1 MDENALGFTS
11 YWRNSLADAESG
23 KGSFERK
30 DAKNFTHWHGIAA
43 GRLEEA
49 IVSKFFKGE
58 KDDVETVDVI
68 LRPKVY
74 FRLLQHGKDR
84 SAGAPDIVTPIV
96 TPALLSR
103 EGFLY
108 PTPATSIPRD
118 LLEPLP
124 KGAFSIGEIGQYDKY
139 KTTHTT
145 FSINF
150 DDSVDKTAETDE
162 EREARYAALQLEWR
176 QYLYDS
182 ERLLKSVAGDWIEKP
197 EQYELAE
204 HGYIVKTA
212 QSGGASFHI
221 LSLYDHLLVCNK

>member
-1 MDENALGFTS
+1 MDDNALGFAS

-43 GRLEEA
+43 GRLDET
-49 IVSKFFKGE
+49 IVGKFFEGE

-74 FRLLQHGKDR
+74 FRLLQRGKDH

-124 KGAFSIGEIGQYDKY
+124 KGAFSIGEIEQYDKY
-139 KTTHTT
+139 KTTHTSFLST
-145 FSINF
+145 LM
-150 DDSVDKTAETDE
+150 TALI
-162 EREARYAALQLEWR
+162 RPPKQM
-176 QYLYDS
+176 
-182 ERLLKSVAGDWIEKP
+182 KNEKHDMQP
-197 EQYELAE
+197 GSRIGVNIWMIQK
-204 HGYIVKTA
+204 G
-212 QSGGASFHI
+212 
-221 LSLYDHLLVCNK
+221 C

>member
-1 MDENALGFTS
+1 MDENALGFAS

-43 GRLEEA
+43 GRLDEA

-162 EREARYAALQLEWR
+162 EREARYAALQQEWR

-182 ERLLKSVAGDWIEKP
+182 ERLLKR
-197 EQYELAE
+197 
-204 HGYIVKTA
+204 
-212 QSGGASFHI
+212 
-221 LSLYDHLLVCNK
+221 

>member
-43 GRLEEA
+43 GRLDEA

-58 KDDVETVDVI
+58 KDDVETVGVI

-139 KTTHTT
+139 
-145 FSINF
+145 
-150 DDSVDKTAETDE
+150 
-162 EREARYAALQLEWR
+162 
-176 QYLYDS
+176 
-182 ERLLKSVAGDWIEKP
+182 
-197 EQYELAE
+197 
-204 HGYIVKTA
+204 
-212 QSGGASFHI
+212 
-221 LSLYDHLLVCNK
+221 

>member
-1 MDENALGFTS
+1 MDENALGFAS

-43 GRLEEA
+43 GRLDEA

-103 EGFLY
+103 EVFLY

-139 KTTHTT
+139 KTTQVMLPT
-145 FSINF
+145 
-150 DDSVDKTAETDE
+150 
-162 EREARYAALQLEWR
+162 Y
-176 QYLYDS
+176 
-182 ERLLKSVAGDWIEKP
+182 
-197 EQYELAE
+197 
-204 HGYIVKTA
+204 
-212 QSGGASFHI
+212 
-221 LSLYDHLLVCNK
+221 

>member
-43 GRLEEA
+43 GRLDEA

-124 KGAFSIGEIGQYDKY
+124 KEHFRLVRLGSMTNTRQSIPRSLSTLMTVLI
-139 KTTHTT
+139 
-145 FSINF
+145 
-150 DDSVDKTAETDE
+150 
-162 EREARYAALQLEWR
+162 
-176 QYLYDS
+176 
-182 ERLLKSVAGDWIEKP
+182 RLPKRMKNGKHDMQPCSR
-197 EQYELAE
+197 
-204 HGYIVKTA
+204 
-212 QSGGASFHI
+212 SGVNIWMIQKG
-221 LSLYDHLLVCNK
+221 C